1 MATPTATRDNEGKV
15 HFRRELDGTANELWQ
30 WFADSEKTAQ
40 WIGPFSGDPAT
51 GEVALTMTAE
61 ESGPPMPVT
70 IKKCVPDEQLVVD
83 AGMWVP
89 EMRVEDGAIELLHA
103 IEDAEGAASIGPG
116 WEFYM
121 DRLAVAYRGE
131 DVVAVDLET
140 DYYPVMSDYFTALYG
155 RVARKAR

>member
-1 MATPTATRDNEGKV
+1 
-15 HFRRELDGTANELWQ
+15 
-30 WFADSEKTAQ
+30 
-40 WIGPFSGDPAT
+40 
-51 GEVALTMTAE
+51 
-61 ESGPPMPVT
+61 MPVA